1 MKKRSLIILLVAV
14 LVGLVVIGAGTT
26 YAWLTQED
34 EKVITYEVGEINY
47 GITLEGEEEDAK
59 LVVPGQ
65 DITPEITIT
74 NSSNI
79 DTQLRVKFTIEKT
92 SGNSEV
98 WTIGTEDTNHLKLT
112 LNTNW
117 VYEEDGY
124 YYYKGSS
131 NEVADNKIAANTN
144 PESIF
149 TSLVI
154 NGNKVGNTQS
164 GAQIKMTIKFEVKQ
178 ADYVS
183 WNKMTELSIG
193 FGTGLPNA

>member
-26 YAWLTQED
+26 YAWLTQEAVK
-34 EKVITYEVGEINY
+34 EITYTVGDVNYEIALTENQTT
-47 GITLEGEEEDAK
+47 I
-59 LVVPGQ
+59 VVPGQ

-79 DTQLRVKFTIEKT
+79 ATQLRVKFTITKT
-92 SGNSEV
+92 SGDSEV
-98 WTIGTEDTNHLKLT
+98 WTIGTEDTHHLKLT

-117 VYEEDGY
+117 VYEDGY

-131 NEVADNKIAANTN
+131 NEVAGNKIAANVS

-164 GAQIKMTIKFEVKQ
+164 GAQIKITIKFEVKQ
-178 ADYVS
+178 ADYIKWS
-183 WNKMTELSIG
+183 DMGNIS
-193 FGTGLPNA
+193 FDTGLPNA

>member
-47 GITLEGEEEDAK
+47 GITLEEEEDAN

-79 DTQLRVKFTIEKT
+79 DTQLRVKFTIAKT
-92 SGNSEV
+92 SGDREV

-117 VYEEDGY
+117 VYEEEDGY

-164 GAQIKMTIKFEVKQ
+164 GAQIEMTIKFEVKQ
-178 ADYVS
+178 ADYIKWS
-183 WNKMTELSIG
+183 DMGNISFI
-193 FGTGLPNA
+193 TGLPNA

>member
-26 YAWLTQED
+26 YAWLTQQD
-34 EKVITYEVGEINY
+34 EKVINYEVGKINY
-47 GITLEGEEEDAK
+47 GITLEGQVDN

-65 DITPEITIT
+65 DITPNITIT

-92 SGNSEV
+92 SGDSEV

-117 VYEEDGY
+117 VYENGY

-131 NEVADNKIAANTN
+131 NEVADNKIAANEK

-149 TSLVI
+149 KTLVI

-178 ADYVS
+178 ADYIKWSEMGNISFV
-183 WNKMTELSIG
+183 
-193 FGTGLPNA
+193 TGLPNA

>member
-26 YAWLTQED
+26 YAWLTQQD
-34 EKVITYEVGEINY
+34 EKEITYTVGDVNYEIALAENQTT
-47 GITLEGEEEDAK
+47 I
-59 LVVPGQ
+59 VVPGQ

-79 DTQLRVKFTIEKT
+79 ATQLRVKFTIEKT
-92 SGNSEV
+92 SGDSEV

-117 VYEEDGY
+117 VYEDGY

-131 NEVADNKIAANTN
+131 NEVAANKIAVNKN

-183 WNKMTELSIG
+183 WNKMTELSID

>member
-26 YAWLTQED
+26 YAWLTQEA
-34 EKVITYEVGEINY
+34 EKEITYTVGDVNYEIALTENQTT
-47 GITLEGEEEDAK
+47 I
-59 LVVPGQ
+59 VVPGQ

-92 SGNSEV
+92 SGDSEV

-117 VYEEDGY
+117 VYEEEDGY

-131 NEVADNKIAANTN
+131 NEVADNKIAANTSPN
-144 PESIF
+144 SIF

-178 ADYVS
+178 ADYIKWS
-183 WNKMTELSIG
+183 DMGNISFE
-193 FGTGLPNA
+193 TGLPNA